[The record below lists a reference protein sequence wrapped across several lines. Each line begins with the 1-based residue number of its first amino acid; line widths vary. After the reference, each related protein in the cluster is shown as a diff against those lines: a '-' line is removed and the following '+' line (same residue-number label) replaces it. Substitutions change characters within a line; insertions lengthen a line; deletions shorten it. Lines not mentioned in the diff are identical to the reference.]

1 MVLVIK
7 KILCVLLTLT
17 LLAPSASAAA
27 GPPAV
32 AAAAS
37 ILIHPSSG
45 RVLFALNEDEPMLIA
60 STTKLMTALA
70 ASERLDP
77 DAEAEIL
84 PEWTGAEGSSMYLRS
99 GETYLVRELLEGLLL
114 ASGNDAALALA
125 GITAGDQAAFVRLMN
140 EKSIELGLEDTHFD
154 NPHGLDSP
162 THRSTARDLARLMS
176 AVLADPL
183 LREVM
188 GMKSCVIHG
197 AVYENHNQLL
207 RTCPGVFAG
216 KTGYTKAAG
225 RCLVSAC
232 SRDGM
237 ELICVTLSDRSDWQD
252 HAALYD
258 WAYSAF
264 REIAVPAGKELC
276 RCPVISG
283 TRDSVGLVSGEEI
296 KLCVPAEAD
305 VRFRLA
311 AAPFVLAPAE
321 RGEAAGS
328 AEILLDGESA
338 GRIDLRLAEDVTAV
352 SRSAFLLRDAAD
364 RLLGIYA
371 V

>member
-1 MVLVIK
+1 MLA
-7 KILCVLLTLT
+7 LMLLHS
-17 LLAPSASAAA
+17 PVSAGSE
-27 GPPAV
+27 PPAV
-32 AAAAS
+32 SAAS
-37 ILIHPSSG
+37 AVVMHPASG
-45 RVLFALNEDEPMLIA
+45 TVLFALHEDEPRLIA
-60 STTKLMTALA
+60 STTKLMTALT
-70 ASERLDP
+70 ASELLDP

-84 PEWTGAEGSSMYLRS
+84 PQWTGVEGSSMYLHS
-99 GETYLVRELLEGLLL
+99 GESCLVRELLEGLLL

-125 GITAGDQAAFVRLMN
+125 GIAAGDPAEFVALMN
-140 EKSIELGLEDTHFD
+140 EKCRELGLFNTHFD

-162 THRSTARDLARLMS
+162 THRSTARDIALLME
-176 AVLADPL
+176 AALKDPL
-183 LREVM
+183 LREIM
-188 GMKSCVIHG
+188 GMKTCAVRG

-237 ELICVTLSDRSDWQD
+237 ELICVTLSDPDDWRD
-252 HAALYD
+252 HASLYD
-258 WAYSAF
+258 WAYAAF
-264 REIAVPAGKELC
+264 REIAVPAGVEMA

-283 TRDSVGLVSGEEI
+283 AKDSAGLVSGEEI
-296 KLCVPAEAD
+296 KLCIPAEAH
-305 VRFRLA
+305 VHFRLT

-321 RGEAAGS
+321 RGEIAGC
-328 AEILLDGESA
+328 AELLVDGRPA
-338 GRIDLRLAEDVTAV
+338 GRIDLRLAEDVV
-352 SRSAFLLRDAAD
+352 GRSRGAFLLRDAAD